1 MTRAIDNTQ
10 LMLATAKGDQRAF
23 RQLAQIL
30 GNRMYH
36 LAYRL
41 CGYQRQIA
49 EDIVQEALLKL
60 WRAAPNW
67 QPTGSIE
74 AYASRIVYN
83 CCMDFHRQNRMT
95 EEIPDEIPQEDTILS
110 SLIDKQHRHILLHA
124 IHQLP
129 QRQREAIL
137 LYYMGE
143 HSQNHVAKMLGTTE
157 KSIERLLARGREK
170 LRNSLPQT
178 ALASHSFTDHHRPV
192 PQAQQKTR

>member
-1 MTRAIDNTQ
+1 MTTTVDNSL
-10 LMLATAKGDQRAF
+10 LMQQSAKGDQRAF
-23 RQLAQIL
+23 RTLAHNL
-30 GNRMYH
+30 GNKMFH

-41 CGYQRQIA
+41 CGYQRSIA
-49 EDIVQEALLKL
+49 EDIVQESLIKL

-83 CCMDFHRQNRMT
+83 CCMDFHRQNRIT
-95 EEIPDEIPQEDTILS
+95 EELPDEIPQEDTILS
-110 SLIDKQHRHILLHA
+110 SLIDQQHRRILLQA

-129 QRQREAIL
+129 TRQREAIL

-170 LRNSLPQT
+170 LRSTLPQ
-178 ALASHSFTDHHRPV
+178 AARDRIS
-192 PQAQQKTR
+192 